1 MPGYGPD
8 CTVAVVDACA
18 SELAAQPP
26 RGDER
31 TFSQLQH
38 ADVIVLNKLDVAGRD
53 AAAKLQHSLGLIAP
67 AARFVWT
74 RHGRVAPSLLLGPA
88 GHLDAAD
95 GPVVTAE
102 WRPDYLPKDK
112 RSSVSMLG
120 EYCRSWQ
127 LVSKRPVAVKDFR
140 NWVGRLATTI
150 LRASGVVFIE
160 EDQTHRHEFSLI
172 GSRWQLRRSS
182 PWGEET
188 PSTTITMVGIS
199 ARDRVTRD
207 SASVPFIT
215 SPTSL
220 ATPMGQ
226 VM

>member
-1 MPGYGPD
+1 
-8 CTVAVVDACA
+8 
-18 SELAAQPP
+18 
-26 RGDER
+26 
-31 TFSQLQH
+31 
-38 ADVIVLNKLDVAGRD
+38 
-53 AAAKLQHSLGLIAP
+53 
-67 AARFVWT
+67 
-74 RHGRVAPSLLLGPA
+74 
-88 GHLDAAD
+88 
-95 GPVVTAE
+95 
-102 WRPDYLPKDK
+102 
-112 RSSVSMLG
+112 MLG